1 MANYSIDFWNV
12 LSQPQRTQHTYHA
25 NTCMCVMYVNCNQ
38 THCGF
43 LFHALVNRKKKEESH
58 DRANCAMNFH
68 HIRVGQRFSLENPLR
83 IPIDLLHNGHR
94 HHVEVKHWNVRPTM
108 DSHLEWNINRAKQS
122 SKKIKVN
129 FLNSPIAGR
138 VMNECLDHQYNIYC
152 IYHVHVGNRSTTNAV
167 HFHHCVAVSW

>member
-25 NTCMCVMYVNCNQ
+25 NTCMCVMCVNCNQ

-138 VMNECLDHQYNIYC
+138 VMNECLDHFSIQYILY
-152 IYHVHVGNRSTTNAV
+152 IPRSCWQSLDYQCSS
-167 HFHHCVAVSW
+167 FSSLCGR